1 MIESG
6 LLLLFLIP
14 GLLAYCAI
22 YGLFHSGK
30 AIAPE
35 PPGVNS
41 VEAVTVI
48 LLCSVVVHA
57 TAGTLIFLN
66 ALVCESQICPVAFPA
81 ALLDPYSTAFR
92 SLKDAQAPGR
102 TLGMILGISLA
113 QGVVAYVLVRRWLDH
128 LAARDRLPAW
138 IYGWATDIAN
148 AVDNADT
155 LVIAY
160 ISTTQDVGDHVVLY
174 GGLLY
179 DMALRADGSILRLT
193 LWDCERYLA
202 DFATP
207 AGTPTTSAPNSSFP
221 FMMIEASQIR
231 NVVFRV
237 VTVP

>member
-6 LLLLFLIP
+6 LFLFFLIP
-14 GLLAYCAI
+14 GLLAYCAL

-48 LLCSVVVHA
+48 LLCSVTVHA
-57 TAGTLIFLN
+57 AAGALIFVN
-66 ALVCESQICPVAFPA
+66 GLVCHAGFCPISAPNA
-81 ALLDPYSTAFR
+81 WLDPYSVAFR

-102 TLGMILGISLA
+102 TLGMLFGVSLLQGIAAYALVRAWLRSLA
-113 QGVVAYVLVRRWLDH
+113 L
-128 LAARDRLPAW
+128 RDALPAW

-148 AVDNADT
+148 AADNADT
-155 LVIAY
+155 LVVAY
-160 ISTTQDVGDHVVLY
+160 VSTTHEIGGRIVLY

-179 DMALRADGSILRLT
+179 DMALRNDGSIARLT

-202 DFATP
+202 DFTTN
-207 AGTPTTSAPNSSFP
+207 AGEPTINEASSSFP

-231 NVVFRV
+231 NVVFRI
-237 VTVP
+237 VPA

>member
-1 MIESG
+1 M
-6 LLLLFLIP
+6 
-14 GLLAYCAI
+14 
-22 YGLFHSGK
+22 
-30 AIAPE
+30 
-35 PPGVNS
+35 NS

-66 ALVCESQICPVAFPA
+66 SLVCEGRACPIVVPA
-81 ALLDPYSTAFR
+81 ALLDPYSTAFQ
-92 SLKDAQAPGR
+92 SLKAAQAPGR
-102 TLGMILGISLA
+102 TLGMILGVSLA
-113 QGVVAYVLVRRWLDH
+113 QGIVAYALVRTWLDV
-128 LAARDRLPAW
+128 LAKRDRLPAW

-148 AVDNADT
+148 AVDNPDT
-155 LVIAY
+155 LVVAY
-160 ISTTQDVGDHVVLY
+160 VSTTQDVGTQVVLY

-179 DMALRADGSILRLT
+179 DMALKADGSILRLT

-207 AGTPTTSAPNSSFP
+207 AGAPTTATPNSAFP

-231 NVVFRV
+231 NVVFRI